1 MATEQ
6 WVETRDADPCG
17 NSAHIWV
24 PKRFRG
30 KTFQTEL
37 VDGTE
42 EWRETLE
49 AKACGNSAH
58 ILISKRFRGEPFRV
72 ELVGDE
78 QQNSALGGENDE

>member
-6 WVETRDADPCG
+6 WVETRTADQCG
-17 NSAHIWV
+17 NSAHIRV

-30 KTFQTEL
+30 KTFQAEL

-42 EWRETLE
+42 EWRKTLE

-58 ILISKRFRGEPFRV
+58 ILLPKRFRGKTFRV
-72 ELVGDE
+72 ELVENGGGD
-78 QQNSALGGENDE
+78 NN

>member
-1 MATEQ
+1 M
-6 WVETRDADPCG
+6 ETRDADPYG
-17 NSAHIWV
+17 NSAHIRV

-30 KTFQTEL
+30 KTFQAEL

-58 ILISKRFRGEPFRV
+58 ILVPERFCGKTFRV
-72 ELVGDE
+72 ELAGDE
-78 QQNSALGGENDE
+78 QQNTGREGD